1 MSDEL
6 SSSSEKEN
14 KQSHARS
21 HYGAGALG
29 YSTGH
34 SHPPPRTHVRETEV
48 QDFARSAESVR
59 DRSPTHQGA
68 VPPPHPADSRAGQP
82 EVNAGRRATT
92 AGRRATSRLSLVD
105 LICSKTFVLLCIT
118 GVW

>member
-6 SSSSEKEN
+6 SYDSEGKNNE
-14 KQSHARS
+14 QSHAQS
-21 HYGAGALG
+21 QHGAGALG
-29 YSTGH
+29 YSPEH
-34 SHPPPRTHVRETEV
+34 SHPPPRTHVREIEV

-82 EVNAGRRATT
+82 EVNAGRRATVACACFAYLKKIT
-92 AGRRATSRLSLVD
+92 RLA
-105 LICSKTFVLLCIT
+105 
-118 GVW
+118 

>member
-82 EVNAGRRATT
+82 EVNAGRRATLLST
-92 AGRRATSRLSLVD
+92 FFVRRERSDV
-105 LICSKTFVLLCIT
+105 I
-118 GVW
+118 